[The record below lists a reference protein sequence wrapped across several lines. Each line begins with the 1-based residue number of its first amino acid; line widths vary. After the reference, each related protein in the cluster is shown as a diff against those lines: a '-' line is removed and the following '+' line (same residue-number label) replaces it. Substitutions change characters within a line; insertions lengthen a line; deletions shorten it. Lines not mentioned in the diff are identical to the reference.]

1 MLCLLS
7 MKKGLPKKAATP
19 QVLAIQGSGIYKPN
33 KKPQAAKE
41 KGKGCD
47 LPLLQRG
54 GHWRRKCLIYLAE
67 LMKNKKQVGSTST
80 LESATHILN
89 MVPTKTV
96 DKTPYELWYRKVSNL
111 SYLKNLTFQEACG
124 RAIELKEIQYKDT
137 LPFENTSEHLVEAE
151 SLKPQIDVAP
161 IRRSERTPRA
171 RDHLCLN
178 VDVEE
183 YSLRYLNEP
192 NNYKAALST
201 PESGASTPE
210 ELRRMQKN
218 LSEKHCTTMKNILK
232 YSRNTKD
239 VFLVYGENLKA
250 ELRVTCYCD
259 AGFET
264 NNDDIKSQTGYV
276 FILNG
281 GVVDWKSYKQS
292 ITAMFVTEAKYI
304 DALEAAMEAVWI
316 RKFIMGLAL
325 YPQISDL

>member
-19 QVLAIQGSGIYKPN
+19 QVLAIQGSRIYKPN

-67 LMKNKKQVGSTST
+67 LMKNKKQVGSATT
-80 LESATHILN
+80 LDNCHYAPTITRGVVSVSCLVDNGFVQCFTDYEILVSKN
-89 MVPTKTV
+89 SVLYFNDIPC
-96 DKTPYELWYRKVSNL
+96 DGIYEIDMLNL
-111 SYLKNLTFQEACG
+111 MPNNLTSQEARG

-137 LPFENTSEHLVEAE
+137 SPSENTSEHLVEAE

-161 IRRSERTPRA
+161 IRRSKRTPRA
-171 RDHLCLN
+171 RDRLCLN

-201 PESGASTPE
+201 PESGKW
-210 ELRRMQKN
+210 L
-218 LSEKHCTTMKNILK
+218 
-232 YSRNTKD
+232 D
-239 VFLVYGENLKA
+239 VMNA
-250 ELRVTCYCD
+250 
-259 AGFET
+259 
-264 NNDDIKSQTGYV
+264 
-276 FILNG
+276 
-281 GVVDWKSYKQS
+281 
-292 ITAMFVTEAKYI
+292 
-304 DALEAAMEAVWI
+304 
-316 RKFIMGLAL
+316 
-325 YPQISDL
+325 